1 MQFKNRLAGMII
13 TMMCLFFT
21 SCEKDLFRPDDDN
34 HSGEER
40 LLTDPAFAEGILLNA
55 YATLPNGYTL
65 EEVASDDAVTNVD
78 GNSYRRMAT
87 GEWSAVF
94 DPLSVWGA
102 AAYQPIYYIN
112 YFLSINDKVDYAWD
126 DRGSPSEEREAAFRK
141 RFRGE
146 ALALR
151 AWYNFELLKRH
162 GGVGADGTPLG
173 FVIMKEP
180 LKKEGNSNIP
190 RSSYAECV
198 QVILEDIE
206 TAITLLPD
214 VYENQGNDLVYNS
227 VFGAVN
233 KNRVNGL
240 FAKALKSRVA
250 LHIAS
255 MPFNTDQNKW
265 AAAAEAAA
273 GLLTPIGGIA
283 GLSSTGINFWR
294 AENDKEILFRR
305 DYFNANA
312 REQQNFPP
320 SRFGRGETNP
330 SQNLVDAFPMVN
342 GYPIADAGSNYD
354 PNDPYANRDPRL
366 KAYILYNGNE
376 LNNVIVHTSVEDP
389 LDGLTQTVASTR
401 TGYYLKKL
409 LQPAV
414 NLTPTVMSTQR
425 QFYTLFR
432 YTELFLNYAEAANEA
447 WGPDEDPGGYG
458 FTAAQ
463 IIGAIRKRA
472 GLSQPDDYLNSVT
485 SQAAMRD
492 LIRNERRI
500 ELCFEG
506 FRFWDMRRWEINLS
520 QPVKGMS
527 IANGVSTVIDVENR
541 TYAPFMKY
549 GPIPNIEILKSN
561 ALVQNTG
568 W

>member
-1 MQFKNRLAGMII
+1 MQLKLI
-13 TMMCLFFT
+13 FT
-21 SCEKDLFRPDDDN
+21 STLIVIAAFLTSCKKDLLQPDNDN

-40 LLTDPAFAEGILLNA
+40 LLTDAAFAEGLLLNA
-55 YATLPNGYTL
+55 YASLPNGYTL

-78 GNSYRRMAT
+78 GNSYRRTAT
-87 GEWSAVF
+87 GEWSAIF
-94 DPLSVWGA
+94 NPFSVWSS
-102 AAYQPIYYIN
+102 AYQPIYYIN
-112 YFLSINDKVDYAWD
+112 HFLSINDKVDYAWD
-126 DRGSPSEEREAAFRK
+126 DRGSPSDEREAAFRK
-141 RFRGE
+141 RFKGE
-146 ALALR
+146 AVALR
-151 AWYNFELLKRH
+151 AWYNFELLKKH
-162 GGVGADGTPLG
+162 GGIGANGNPLG

-180 LKKEGNSNIP
+180 SKKEGNANIP
-190 RSSYAECV
+190 RSSYTECV
-198 QVILEDIE
+198 QFILNDIE
-206 TAITLLPD
+206 TAISLLPD
-214 VYENQGNDLVYNS
+214 VYANQGTDIVYNA
-227 VFGAVN
+227 VFGSVN

-240 FAKALKSRVA
+240 FAKALKSRVT
-250 LHIAS
+250 LYVAS
-255 MPFNTDQNKW
+255 MPFNNEQNKW
-265 AAAAEAAA
+265 ATSATAAAE
-273 GLLTPIGGIA
+273 LLRPIGGIA

-305 DYFNANA
+305 DFFNANS

-330 SQNLVDAFPMVN
+330 SQNLVDAFPMTN
-342 GYPIADAGSNYD
+342 GYPISDIQSNYNPD
-354 PNDPYANRDPRL
+354 NPYAGRDPRL

-376 LNNVIVHTSVEDP
+376 LNNVVVHTNVEDP
-389 LDGLTQTVASTR
+389 LNGLNQTVASTR

-432 YTELFLNYAEAANEA
+432 YTEIFLNYAEAANEA
-447 WGPDEDPGGYG
+447 WGPDEDPMGYG
-458 FTAAQ
+458 FTASQ
-463 IIGAIRKRA
+463 IMGAIRKRA
-472 GLSQPDDYLNSVT
+472 GIAQPDNYLNSVT
-485 SQAAMRD
+485 SQSAMRD

-506 FRFWDMRRWEINLS
+506 FRFWDMRRWDMDLS

-527 IANGVSTVIDVENR
+527 IANGVSTVINVENR
-541 TYAPFMKY
+541 AYSPFMKY